1 MKKRYKL
8 LHAILKSI
16 SLGVMICLWLALL
29 AIIIPPHYFPLLG
42 LATLALPFFFII
54 HAIFTLWYLI
64 RGKRYVWI
72 LLLTLF
78 FVMPSFH
85 KWISFGQSIKNDYQS
100 KELSVLTY
108 NVRMFNIYGWIPGND
123 VTQRQKELIEGSG
136 ADIIALQE
144 YYKYEKT
151 PKLDYRYEHIH
162 FSNEKQTFGLAI
174 FSNKPILEKGAVE
187 YEHVEGFNN
196 AFIYADILF
205 ETDTIRFINVHLASF
220 YFDVKDF
227 ERLKQTS
234 INAEEIQ
241 MSVRSI
247 VRQLFKGFNRRSK
260 QLKTLSAFIKS
271 SPHPVIICGDMN
283 DTPASYTYRVMDRY
297 LNDAFA
303 TSGKGVGRTYVETWF
318 PLRIDWVFYP
328 DILCP
333 TDYQTLGKDMPLSD
347 HLPVRVT
354 FRRAP

>member
-8 LHAILKSI
+8 LHAILKTI
-16 SLGVMICLWLALL
+16 SFVVMVCLWMALL
-29 AIIIPPHYFPLLG
+29 AIVVPPHYFPLLG
-42 LATLALPFFFII
+42 LATLALPFFFIV
-54 HAIFTLWYLI
+54 HTLFTIWYII
-64 RGKRYVWI
+64 RGKRYVWS

-85 KWISFGQSIKNDYQS
+85 KWISFGQSVKNDHQS
-100 KELSVLTY
+100 EELRVLTY
-108 NVRMFNIYGWIPGND
+108 NVRMFNIYEWIRGID
-123 VTQRQKELIEGSG
+123 VPQRQKELIEESK
-136 ADIIALQE
+136 ADIVALQE

-151 PKLDYRYEHIH
+151 PQFNYPYQYIH
-162 FSNEKQTFGLAI
+162 YSNEKENFGLAI
-174 FSNKPILEKGAVE
+174 LSNKPIVEKGAVE

-196 AFIYADILF
+196 SFIYADIVF
-205 ETDTIRFINVHLASF
+205 KTDTFRCINTHLASF

-241 MSVRSI
+241 MSIKSI

-271 SPHPVIICGDMN
+271 SPHPVILCGDMN
-283 DTPASYTYRVMDRY
+283 DTPASYTYRV
-297 LNDAFA
+297 LNRHLEDAFA
-303 TSGKGVGRTYVETWF
+303 VSGRGVGRTYVETWF
-318 PLRIDWVFYP
+318 PLRIDWIFFPDVLYP
-328 DILCP
+328 A
-333 TDYQTLGKDMPLSD
+333 DYQVLGKEMPLSD

-354 FRRAP
+354 FRRIP